1 MSWRK
6 SIAFLVALALGMGA
20 AMPSGFADEDKIK
33 RIERDIQ
40 RAQEESKSLQK
51 QQQRTEAKLREVKR
65 QEKLTVSEINRL
77 SQEIDRTQNK
87 LEQVRGE
94 LARAEARLAATTA
107 ELERAEQRLAERTE
121 LLHRR
126 VRAIYEHGTL
136 TYLDVL
142 MSARSFNDFLT
153 RFENLQRVVSGDVRL
168 FYDVRAWRS
177 KVSEQKAR
185 QEQDRARVMAV
196 MQQVEETKAHLERQ
210 KDEREQL
217 YRDLLDDKKA
227 LERALDELEE
237 KSRQITA
244 TLRRLEEELEK
255 ELRVEGALKLAHP
268 LPGAPVTSPFGM
280 RVHPILGK
288 VRMHTGIDYAA
299 PYGTPIRAAESGK
312 VFQAGWMGGY
322 GQAVIII
329 HGKGVSTLYGHMSKI
344 NVESGQMVK
353 KGDVIGLVGS
363 TGLSTGPHLHFEVR
377 INGEPQ
383 NPAAYI
389 GRLIM

>member
-1 MSWRK
+1 MMRHRTM
-6 SIAFLVALALGMGA
+6 AFLLALAVGMGA
-20 AMPSGFADEDKIK
+20 AAPPGRADEEKIK

-40 RAQEESKSLQK
+40 QMQK
-51 QQQRTEAKLREVKR
+51 QSKALQRQQEQTQAQLREVNR
-65 QEKLTVSEINRL
+65 RERITVSEINRL
-77 SQEIDRTQNK
+77 SQAIDRTENK

-94 LARAEARLAATTA
+94 LARAEARLAAVTA
-107 ELERAEQRLAERTE
+107 ELERAERQLAQRTE

-136 TYLDVL
+136 VYLDVL
-142 MSARSFNDFLT
+142 MAAGSFNDFLT
-153 RFENLQRVVSGDVRL
+153 RFDNLQRVVAGDVRL
-168 FYDVRAWRS
+168 FYDVRAWRAR
-177 KVSEQKAR
+177 VSEQKAA
-185 QEQDRARVMAV
+185 QERERARVMAV
-196 MQQVEETKAHLERQ
+196 MEQVEETKAHLERQ

-217 YRDLLDDKKA
+217 YRDILNDKRA
-227 LERALDELEE
+227 LEQALDELEE
-237 KSRQITA
+237 KSRQIAA

-255 ELRVEGALKLAHP
+255 ELSIEGALILSHP
-268 LPGAPVTSPFGM
+268 LPGAPVTSGFGK
-280 RVHPILGK
+280 RVHPILGE
-288 VRMHTGIDYAA
+288 VRMHTGIDYGA
-299 PYGTPIRAAESGK
+299 PYGTPIRAAAAGK

-344 NVESGQMVK
+344 NVAAGQMVK

-383 NPAAYI
+383 NPAAYLN
-389 GRLIM
+389 RVIM